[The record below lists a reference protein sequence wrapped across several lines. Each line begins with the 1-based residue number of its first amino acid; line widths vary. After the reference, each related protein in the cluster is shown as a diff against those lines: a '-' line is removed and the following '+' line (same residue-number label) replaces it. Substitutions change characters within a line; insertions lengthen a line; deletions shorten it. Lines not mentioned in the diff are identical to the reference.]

1 MAKGQVR
8 GNKEAK
14 KPKADQAHANKRF
27 PSAYQKSQGKE
38 DPVDNLFKKKT

>member
-14 KPKADQAHANKRF
+14 KPKADQANAKKSA
-27 PSAYQKSQGKE
+27 PSAYQRSQGHE
-38 DPVDNLFKKKT
+38 DPVDNLFKKKG

>member
-14 KPKADQAHANKRF
+14 KPKADKAKKVPATAGMAASTTPAK
-27 PSAYQKSQGKE
+27 AG
-38 DPVDNLFKKKT
+38 KKK